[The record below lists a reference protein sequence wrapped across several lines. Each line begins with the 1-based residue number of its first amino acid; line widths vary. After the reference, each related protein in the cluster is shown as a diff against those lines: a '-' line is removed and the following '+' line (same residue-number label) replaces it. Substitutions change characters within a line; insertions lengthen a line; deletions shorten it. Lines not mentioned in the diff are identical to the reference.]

1 MSPLPKSPRGT
12 SDKTSPFPY
21 RTPSSLM
28 LNYPLSCPLIII
40 SLLQIAIKFQ
50 HSVLLLRDECPNLRY
65 SSVSF
70 SGTHSE
76 CGVIDN
82 TPEAVKK
89 FVCVLCWT
97 SGCSRQV
104 FVLKCFCSYLLT
116 SWQPVHQTSSL
127 IYQNKVMI
135 FLKKRKKKEKVEQS
149 KLQCV
154 SATAPP
160 ISAALNMHCCPVLPS
175 VGIN

>member
-1 MSPLPKSPRGT
+1 
-12 SDKTSPFPY
+12 
-21 RTPSSLM
+21 M

-65 SSVSF
+65 GSVSF
-70 SGTHSE
+70 SGTHSK

-82 TPEAVKK
+82 TPEAVKR
-89 FVCVLCWT
+89 FVCALCWT
-97 SGCSRQV
+97 SGCGRQV
-104 FVLKCFCSYLLT
+104 FVLKCFCTYLLA
-116 SWQPVHQTSSL
+116 SWQPVHQTPSL

-135 FLKKRKKKEKVEQS
+135 FKKKKKKVEQS
-149 KLQCV
+149 KLKCV

-160 ISAALNMHCCPVLPS
+160 IGAVLKMHCCPVLPS
-175 VGIN
+175 VGLN